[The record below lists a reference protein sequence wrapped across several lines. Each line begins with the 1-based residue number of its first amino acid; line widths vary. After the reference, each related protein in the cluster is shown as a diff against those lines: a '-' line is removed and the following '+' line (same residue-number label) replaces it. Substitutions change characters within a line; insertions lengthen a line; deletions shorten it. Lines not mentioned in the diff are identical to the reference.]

1 MTVLFGMTSRVRVPT
16 DIIIG
21 YGGLWSLLGDWIAL
35 SCGRVDWLTKKFID
49 WPRGEPLLLLINLIL
64 LGISYTLEFY
74 TVSIG
79 VEAIRILPG
88 FLIVPSFLHSLYLIE
103 CEYSFTHTH
112 IEWLM
117 VGGKRQF
124 QHRSWLD
131 DQKNLS
137 KKNKKWLDDQNSLCG
152 TSILGI

>member
-16 DIIIG
+16 DKIIG

-35 SCGRVDWLTKKFID
+35 SCGRVDWLTKKLID
-49 WPRGEPLLLLINLIL
+49 WPRGEPLLLLIL
-64 LGISYTLEFY
+64 LGILYTLEFY

-124 QHRSWLD
+124 QQRS
-131 DQKNLS
+131 
-137 KKNKKWLDDQNSLCG
+137 WLDDQNSLCG